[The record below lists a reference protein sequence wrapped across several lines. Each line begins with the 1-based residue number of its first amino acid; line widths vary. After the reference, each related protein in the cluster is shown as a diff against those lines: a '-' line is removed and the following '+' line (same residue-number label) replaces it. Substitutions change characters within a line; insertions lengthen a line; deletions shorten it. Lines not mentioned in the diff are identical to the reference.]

1 MWAHC
6 LKEEA
11 YNLELVFKI
20 NNIFCICALHQCF
33 DIFTLLHIFT
43 GNALSAY
50 HHQYFLCET
59 HEYLSL
65 MLSNREENLFP
76 LYFE

>member
-1 MWAHC
+1 MWAHG

-20 NNIFCICALHQCF
+20 NNIFCIRTLHQCF
-33 DIFTLLHIFT
+33 YIFTLVA

-59 HEYLSL
+59 LHLSL